1 MENRDQRSRI
11 IAEGIKRDFIKGE
24 VAAMNL
30 EKILHDKKF
39 MELNK
44 MHCRKILEYLIHKK
58 INFSI
63 VCNVSCVKFEP
74 ELPSNIKAAFSELT
88 VFILAGYT
96 FESLEIDENN
106 LYFEAGFG
114 EENLGSF
121 VTTPLESIVQILL
134 PNETDIRADF
144 CVFINLLATYIV
156 PQNENDFGD
165 DGVNSSMKA
174 LLSNPKNR
182 KFKK

>member
-1 MENRDQRSRI
+1 
-11 IAEGIKRDFIKGE
+11 
-24 VAAMNL
+24 MNL
-30 EKILHDKKF
+30 DKILHDKKF
-39 MELNK
+39 VELNK
-44 MHCRKILEYLIHKK
+44 SHCREILEYLIHKK

-74 ELPSNIKAAFSELT
+74 ELPSEIKAAFSELT

-96 FESLEIDENN
+96 FESLELDENN

-144 CVFINLLATYIV
+144 CVFINLLATYAT
-156 PQNENDFGD
+156 PKSKDNFSDE
-165 DGVNSSMKA
+165 GVNSSMKA
-174 LLSNPKNR
+174 LLSNPKNH
-182 KFKK
+182 KFKR

>member
-1 MENRDQRSRI
+1 MGLEN
-11 IAEGIKRDFIKGE
+11 
-24 VAAMNL
+24 L
-30 EKILHDKKF
+30 LYDKKF
-39 MELNK
+39 RGMQK
-44 MHCRKILEYLIHKK
+44 THCYEILKYLIQKK
-58 INFSI
+58 VNFSI

-74 ELPSNIKAAFSELT
+74 ELPREIREAFSDLT

-96 FESLEIDENN
+96 FESLEMDEKN

-134 PNETDIRADF
+134 RNDEDIRSDF
-144 CVFINLLATYIV
+144 SIYINLLATFI
-156 PQNENDFGD
+156 EAKEGIEKED
-165 DGVNSSMKA
+165 DGVNSSMRA
-174 LLSNPKNR
+174 LLSNPKNH

>member
-1 MENRDQRSRI
+1 
-11 IAEGIKRDFIKGE
+11 
-24 VAAMNL
+24 MNL
-30 EKILHDKKF
+30 EKILHDRKF
-39 MELNK
+39 RGLQK
-44 MHCRKILEYLIHKK
+44 THCREILEYLIHKK
-58 INFSI
+58 VNFSI

-74 ELPSNIKAAFSELT
+74 ELPSEIRGAFSELT

-96 FESLEIDENN
+96 FESLELDEEN

-121 VTTPLESIVQILL
+121 VTAPLESIVQILL

-144 CVFINLLATYIV
+144 CVFINLLATYAV
-156 PQNENDFGD
+156 GKNESEGND
-165 DGVNSSMKA
+165 DGVSSSMKA

-182 KFKK
+182 RFKR